1 MTVLTFSRQAR
12 VSAVYIVDA
21 GGTERLANTTVRR
34 NQIIVHDVAPEI
46 RLRLGNQVTA
56 IYNMGLGGSRGG
68 YTGTGTT
75 SGSVKREIIG
85 Q

>member
-1 MTVLTFSRQAR
+1 MTVLSFSRQAR
-12 VSAVYIVDA
+12 VSSVYVVDKN
-21 GGTERLANTTVRR
+21 GQERLANTTVRR

-56 IYNMGLGGSRGG
+56 IYNMGLGSGG

-75 SGSVKREIIG
+75 SKSVKREIIG
-85 Q
+85 H